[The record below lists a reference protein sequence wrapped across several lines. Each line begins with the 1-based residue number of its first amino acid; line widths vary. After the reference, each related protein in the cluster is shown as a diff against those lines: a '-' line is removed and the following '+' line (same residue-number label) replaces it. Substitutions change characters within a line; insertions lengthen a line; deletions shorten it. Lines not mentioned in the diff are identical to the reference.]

1 MDGGLGTIAS
11 RRMTGREIETLATE
25 PSRGNGDGTR
35 TCDWRR
41 MIVGWRG
48 STPPFLVRNGKCL
61 LIRRRL
67 QSTGGPR
74 KKSATGTKH
83 TDQGQMMGCSR
94 HRGELGKEGSPCHY
108 LAPSLSF
115 SPIVLTTRLFQ
126 SLKNEHGVA
135 VWSSGLGDRAY
146 GRIERRRKN

>member
-1 MDGGLGTIAS
+1 LNFYRITYSPPPLGALT
-11 RRMTGREIETLATE
+11 TE
-25 PSRGNGDGTR
+25 PSRANGDGTR

-41 MIVGWRG
+41 MIAGWRG

-67 QSTGGPR
+67 QSTDGPR
-74 KKSATGTKH
+74 KKKRNRNEAHGSGTNDWAAAG
-83 TDQGQMMGCSR
+83 T
-94 HRGELGKEGSPCHY
+94 RGSHKKKVPPAITWLPHS
-108 LAPSLSF
+108 SF

-126 SLKNEHGVA
+126 SLKNEHEVA
-135 VWSSGLGDRAY
+135 VWSSGLGDKAN